1 MKELFADVV
10 FRTTFLKNKNTLILL
25 LEHKSAINRAL
36 IIQFLKYILEILSQ
50 NIQDKKPFNFVLPII
65 IYHDDKKSKPKPLYG
80 YYKNMPS
87 YLYKFIP
94 FVDFIFVNLGT
105 ISNEELLDLSDDILL
120 KSTFLALK
128 NVQDANFIKSHF
140 NAFVNFF
147 SNNPNYKNYLKKILV
162 YLYNHS
168 AIKRDEFDS
177 LIASQ
182 TNKSLKMN
190 LTVAKGA

>member
-1 MKELFADVV
+1 MAIKKVNQSHCTV
-10 FRTTFLKNKNTLILL
+10 TTKTCHLVYTN
-25 LEHKSAINRAL
+25 
-36 IIQFLKYILEILSQ
+36 
-50 NIQDKKPFNFVLPII
+50 
-65 IYHDDKKSKPKPLYG
+65 
-80 YYKNMPS
+80 
-87 YLYKFIP
+87 FIP

-105 ISNEELLDLSDDILL
+105 ISNEELLDLSDDILI
-120 KSTFLALK
+120 KSTFLTLK

-147 SNNPNYKNYLKKILV
+147 SNNPNYKNYLKKVLV

-168 AIKRDEFDS
+168 AIKRDEFNS

-190 LTVAKGA
+190 LTVAKGLGHKQ